1 MKILGFQLHC
11 TNVNV
16 HKWGNTCAV
25 HAFYI
30 ASDSANLW
38 TIAHQAPL
46 PMGFSRQEY
55 WNGLPCPSPGD
66 LPDPGIEPTFLM
78 SPALAG
84 TFFTTSATWETLII
98 FNLISLELNMQRLWK
113 EWAASELSM
122 KLLSSIFCLLLAKL
136 QIRADVIW
144 GKGDLC

>member
-1 MKILGFQLHC
+1 MPRLPRGLINSSHLCSDAQLC
-11 TNVNV
+11 QTLCNPVRLLSP
-16 HKWGNTCAV
+16 W
-25 HAFYI
+25 
-30 ASDSANLW
+30 
-38 TIAHQAPL
+38 
-46 PMGFSRQEY
+46 GFSRQEY
-55 WNGLPCPSPGD
+55 GIGLLCPSPGD
-66 LPDPGIEPTFLM
+66 LPNPGTEPTSLM

-84 TFFTTSATWETLII
+84 MFFTTSATWETLII